1 MISTSNIGLK
11 FSGKTLF
18 DDVNV
23 KFTQNN
29 CYGLIGANGAG
40 KSTFLKILS
49 GEVEANEGSVHKN
62 KDLRL
67 SFLRQ
72 NHFAFDEE
80 TVMNTVLMGNDQLYK
95 VMQKR
100 AELYSKADF
109 SDADGEKAALLE
121 TEFAEMN
128 GYECESEAGILLAGL
143 GIKVE
148 LNEKLMKELD
158 GNSKVKVLLAQAL
171 FGDPDIL
178 LLDEPTNHL
187 DVYAIKWLEEFLL
200 KFENTVIV
208 VSHDRHFMNRVCT
221 HIADIDFGKITTYT
235 GNYEFW
241 RQTSQLN
248 QKLKA
253 DQNKKSAAK
262 AEELKKFIARFSANA
277 AKSKQA
283 TSRQKQLEKL
293 SLEDM
298 PTSTRRYPF
307 IGFKS
312 EREAGK
318 DVLKVE
324 GLSKSIEGKLVLDN
338 ISFNVEKGDKIALLG
353 KNDIAKTVLFEI
365 LSGESEPDSGSV
377 TWGVTITKDYFPSDN
392 SKEFETA
399 DMSLVDW
406 LRQYSKD
413 KDETF
418 IRGFLGKLLFS
429 KDEAL
434 KSTKVLSGG
443 ERVRC
448 MLSKSMLSGANVLL
462 LDQPTAH
469 LDLES
474 VTAVNDGVKR
484 FEGTVIFSS
493 PDHEFVQTIANRII
507 DIDVALVEDKYTTYN
522 EYIESKISHSSS
534 L

>member
-11 FSGKTLF
+11 FGGRTLF

-23 KFTQNN
+23 KFTPGN

-49 GEVEANEGSVHKN
+49 GEVESTEGSVHKD
-62 KDLRL
+62 KALRL
-67 SFLRQ
+67 SFLKQ
-72 NHFAFDEE
+72 NHYAYDEE
-80 TVMNTVLMGNDQLYK
+80 TVMNTVLMGNEKLYK
-95 VMQKR
+95 VMQER
-100 AELYSKADF
+100 AELYAKEDF
-109 SDADGEKAALLE
+109 SDADGEKAAVLE
-121 TEFAEMN
+121 TDFAEMN

-143 GIKVE
+143 GISVDH
-148 LNEKLMKELD
+148 NEKLMKELD
-158 GNSKVKVLLAQAL
+158 GNTKVKVLLAQAL
-171 FGDPDIL
+171 FGEPDIL

-187 DVYAIKWLEEFLL
+187 DIYAIKWLEEFLL

-208 VSHDRHFMNRVCT
+208 VSHDRHFMNKVCT
-221 HIADIDFGKITTYT
+221 HIADIDFNKITTYT

-248 QKLKA
+248 QQLKA

-293 SLEDM
+293 TLEDM

-307 IGFKS
+307 VGFNS

-318 DVLKVE
+318 DVLRVE
-324 GLSKSIEGKLVLDN
+324 NLSKSIDGKLLLDN

-353 KNDIAKTVLFEI
+353 KSDLAKTALFDI
-365 LSGESEPDSGSV
+365 LSGELEPDSGTV
-377 TWGVTITKDYFPSDN
+377 NWGLTITKDYFPSDN
-392 SKEFETA
+392 SKEFETE

-418 IRGFLGKLLFS
+418 IRGFLGKMLFS

-448 MLSKSMLSGANVLL
+448 MLSKMMLSGANVLL

-474 VTAVNDGVKR
+474 VTAVNDGVRR
-484 FEGTVIFSS
+484 FDGTAIFSS

-507 DIDVALVEDKYTTYN
+507 DIDVKVVEDKYTTYN
-522 EYIESKISHSSS
+522 EYIESK
-534 L
+534 LNL